1 MRNPL
6 DSLAA
11 TVALGLALTF
21 ALYLAARLLI
31 AG

>member
-11 TVALGLALTF
+11 TLVCGILLT
-21 ALYLAARLLI
+21 AVLHVIVRALAA
-31 AG
+31 